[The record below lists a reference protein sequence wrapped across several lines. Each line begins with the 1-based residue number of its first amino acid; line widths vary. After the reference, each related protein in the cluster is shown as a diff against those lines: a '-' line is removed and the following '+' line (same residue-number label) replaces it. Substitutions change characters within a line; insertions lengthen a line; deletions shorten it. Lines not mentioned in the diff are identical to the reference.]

1 MTKTI
6 IMSDKMKDSAQKTR
20 KAYEATS
27 CECLSLST
35 DYRILEASMEGY
47 GTGNSY
53 GGGFTND

>member
-1 MTKTI
+1 
-6 IMSDKMKDSAQKTR
+6 MKDSAQKTR